1 MRLDR
6 FFPLVLLIGIT
17 HCFFF
22 EVVNPSPTGTALEQ
36 PEASTWPV
44 QPGSAPQGQS
54 EAVSTIEESATALLE
69 AQIESIQVRRDVTQ
83 NLDYKCGPKWG
94 KCPMGT
100 CCSSSGKSLARP
112 AHSLLTRAGYQV
124 TVAHLSCTAALL
136 TA

>member
-6 FFPLVLLIGIT
+6 FFALVLLIGIA

-22 EVVNPSPTGTALEQ
+22 EVVNPAPTGTALEQ
-36 PEASTWPV
+36 PE
-44 QPGSAPQGQS
+44 SAPQGQS
-54 EAVSTIEESATALLE
+54 EAESTIGESATAVLE
-69 AQIESIQVRRDVTQ
+69 AQIESIQLRRDVTQ

-112 AHSLLTRAGYQV
+112 THSVLTRAGYQV
-124 TVAHLSCTAALL
+124 TVAHLSCIAALL